1 VKENRFTDGKLALVS
16 KIACR
21 GDLRQDIGRAVTA
34 VGGFGRLVEPG
45 DTVLLK
51 PNLNTADTPPGSSDP
66 LFIRTII
73 DLLYEHGAGKV
84 ILGESSML
92 RLSTRETLRQTGM
105 LREAEEVG
113 AEIVCFDEEE
123 WVPVRT
129 GGRYL
134 KRVWLAKAG
143 LEAAK
148 IVYVPCLKTHFL
160 ADFTLSLKLA
170 MGFVRPQDRIKM
182 HLWRLKEKLADLN
195 LIIAPDLIIMD
206 GRRCFISGGPQTGE
220 LREPNLVLASG
231 DRIAIDVEGVR
242 VIQGYPGHNL
252 GQDAW
257 SYPIIRRA
265 VELRLGA
272 RGEAAYRVVT
282 GESGSQAELP

>member
-1 VKENRFTDGKLALVS
+1 MKQNLFTDGKLALVS
-16 KIACR
+16 KVECR
-21 GDLRQDIGRAVTA
+21 ADLRQDISQAVTA
-34 VGGFGRLVEPG
+34 IGGFRRLVERG

-51 PNLNTADTPPGSSDP
+51 PNFNTADTPPGSSDP
-66 LFIRTII
+66 FFVQTVIE
-73 DLLYEHGAGKV
+73 LLYEHGAAKV

-105 LREAEEVG
+105 LRAAEEAG
-113 AEIVCFDEEE
+113 AEVVCFDEEE

-134 KRVWLAKAG
+134 KQVWLAKAA
-143 LEAAK
+143 LEASK
-148 IVYVPCLKTHFL
+148 MVYVPCLKTHFL

-195 LIIAPDLIIMD
+195 LVIAPDLVIMD
-206 GRRCFISGGPQTGE
+206 GRRCLISGGPQTGE
-220 LREPNLVLASG
+220 LRQPNLVLASG
-231 DRIAIDVEGVR
+231 DRVAIDVEGVR
-242 VIQGYPGHNL
+242 VIQGYHGHNL
-252 GQDAW
+252 EQDAW

-265 VELRLGA
+265 VELGLGA
-272 RGEAAYRVVT
+272 DSEAAYRVVV
-282 GESGSQAELP
+282 GESSG